1 MTGKTTNSR
10 ISRKPQSR
18 QAGAH
23 PRQKVVRKPRPRGP
37 RKIILFNKPFDV
49 LPQFTDEAG
58 AAR

>member
-23 PRQKVVRKPRPRGP
+23 PRQKVVRNPAARSA
-37 RKIILFNKPFDV
+37 KIILFNKPFDV